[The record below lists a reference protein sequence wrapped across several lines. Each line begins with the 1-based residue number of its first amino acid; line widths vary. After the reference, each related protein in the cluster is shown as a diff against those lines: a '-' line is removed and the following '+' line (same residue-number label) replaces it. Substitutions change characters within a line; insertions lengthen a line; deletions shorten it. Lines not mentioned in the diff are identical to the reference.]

1 MVLILIVWQ
10 YLFDKK
16 IAKETNSNAVRLV
29 TEVLVCVVVGLMFWL
44 AKTLLV
50 TIFTSSFYKSKY
62 FDKIRESLFN
72 QCVIEALEPPKIQ
85 KMEEEGKGIEGS
97 GKMRKSPQDKTS
109 TLFCLAS
116 RKGHKKSWD
125 ISIDEL
131 HQMNPK
137 NVSASNMKR
146 LMNRIQHGQLSTL
159 DKQIKDSKSTVN
171 EAKNAA
177 KRIFENVA
185 KLGSRHIDLE
195 DIKRFMGEYEAQK
208 TMSLFEKGSESKGIS
223 KSAIENWVV
232 KAFEEWR
239 ALSRT
244 LNDIEIV
251 VETLHWV
258 VNVFVIIIIVVV
270 SLLILG
276 IITEQVLLMVGA
288 QVLLLAFKFGDTLFF
303 IFITH
308 PYDVGD
314 HCQIDDN
321 QMVVEEIGILTTI
334 FSGHDDKTITIP
346 NSALASKT
354 IHNFYLS
361 PDMGDEIEFCV
372 PIATPEEEIKLME
385 QKILSSIKN
394 NQEHCYRETNM
405 VRKEI
410 EGLDKL
416 RFKVSFK
423 HKMNYQNIEERE
435 NRRSHVLLEITNI
448 LRELKISKL
457 P

>member
-1 MVLILIVWQ
+1 
-10 YLFDKK
+10 K

-50 TIFTSSFYKSKY
+50 TVFISSFYKSKY

-72 QCVIEALEPPKIQ
+72 QYEIEALSEPPKIQ

-137 NVSASNMKR
+137 NVSAWNMKR
-146 LMNRIQHGQLSTL
+146 LMNVIQHGQLSTL
-159 DKQIKDSKSTVN
+159 DKQIKDSKSTEN

-185 KLGSRHIDLE
+185 KRGSGHIDLE

-223 KSAIENWVV
+223 KSAIKNWVV
-232 KAFEEWR
+232 KAFEERR

-258 VNVFVIIIIVVV
+258 ANVIVIIIIVVI
-270 SLLILG
+270 SRLILG
-276 IITEQVLLMVGA
+276 RITDKLLVMAVV
-288 QVLLLAFKFGDTLFF
+288 QVLLLALNFGGPLFF

-314 HCQIDDN
+314 HCQIDGN
-321 QMVVEEIGILTTI
+321 QMVVEEIGIFNTI
-334 FSGHDDKTITIP
+334 FLGHDNETIIIP

-354 IHNFYLS
+354 IHNFYVS

-372 PIATPEEEIKLME
+372 PIATPEEKIKSME
-385 QKILSSIKN
+385 EEILSSIKN
-394 NQEHCYRETNM
+394 NQERCHRETNL

-435 NRRSHVLLEITNI
+435 NRRSHVLREITNI
-448 LRELKISKL
+448 LRELEIIKS

>member
-1 MVLILIVWQ
+1 
-10 YLFDKK
+10 
-16 IAKETNSNAVRLV
+16 
-29 TEVLVCVVVGLMFWL
+29 
-44 AKTLLV
+44 
-50 TIFTSSFYKSKY
+50 
-62 FDKIRESLFN
+62 
-72 QCVIEALEPPKIQ
+72 
-85 KMEEEGKGIEGS
+85 MEEEGKGIEGS

-116 RKGHKKSWD
+116 RKGHKESLD

-131 HQMNPK
+131 HQMNPN
-137 NVSASNMKR
+137 NVSAWNMKR
-146 LMNRIQHGQLSTL
+146 LMNIIQHGRLSTL
-159 DKQIKDSKSTVN
+159 DKQIKDSKSTEIKTEN
-171 EAKNAA
+171 EAKNTA
-177 KRIFENVA
+177 KRIFENVS
-185 KLGSRHIDLE
+185 KPRSGHIDLE
-195 DIKRFMGEYEAQK
+195 DIKRFMGEYKAQK

-239 ALSRT
+239 ALSWT
-244 LNDIEIV
+244 LNDIETV

-276 IITEQVLLMVGA
+276 IITEKVLLMVGA

-314 HCQIDDN
+314 RCQIDDN
-321 QMVVEEIGILTTI
+321 QMVVEEIGILNTI
-334 FSGHDDKTITIP
+334 FLGHHNEKIIIP

-372 PIATPEEEIKLME
+372 PIATPEEKIKLMK
-385 QKILSSIKN
+385 QKIL
-394 NQEHCYRETNM
+394 R
-405 VRKEI
+405 
-410 EGLDKL
+410 
-416 RFKVSFK
+416 
-423 HKMNYQNIEERE
+423 
-435 NRRSHVLLEITNI
+435 
-448 LRELKISKL
+448 
-457 P
+457 